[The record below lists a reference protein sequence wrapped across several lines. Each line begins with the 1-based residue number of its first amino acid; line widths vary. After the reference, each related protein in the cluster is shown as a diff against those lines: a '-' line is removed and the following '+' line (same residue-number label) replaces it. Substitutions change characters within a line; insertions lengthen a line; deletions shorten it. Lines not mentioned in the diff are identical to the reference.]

1 MEKLKQLRAERGMTQ
16 EELAEKSG
24 VSRVTISMLEAGK
37 QRVTKSTTLVS
48 LADALNVSVGDLL
61 CGES

>member
-48 LADALNVSVGDLL
+48 LADALNVSVSDLL
-61 CGES
+61 CDES

>member
-61 CGES
+61 CDES